1 MPPRFKNT
9 EDPEHPPAMSGTPT
23 AWRTLALLALGIAI
37 WIFFNPMSSAV
48 LRGGL
53 SLAAWGYGGELHMDQ
68 LSIADDGWIQARGIT
83 WLLGPPN
90 HRSSFRSDAIGVR
103 LASWKQLLH
112 ISEGGPQRLVRE
124 IMVGKTKVL
133 LDTRSGTRAVKPLMN
148 FPVRNMLSLIRPSLF
163 LPSASFTL
171 GSADLVMIGDHH
183 RVAVNGLALRLP
195 DRWAGRIS
203 YADGSLD
210 IGTWHRIL
218 PKTSAPA
225 SWEGG
230 TLRLGE
236 LDLGN
241 ELLFRETTLRP
252 VSDGIDFGIR
262 GTVGQ
267 GLIRG
272 DGTVSSLLNPNHLE
286 LTLVGEGLAL
296 EAFREWIKDE
306 KKATGFISQAR
317 LTFRG
322 DPSNP
327 VDADSSLRLIA
338 RDFRWEGK
346 GWESL
351 RLVATLTG
359 RNLTLSELHLQQQ
372 ENEVTASG
380 QSHLPSDWHA
390 ALRAPFAGKFH
401 AELEDAS
408 ALAGLAGPE
417 FSQLGGELL
426 LEGEIHGAENMAEG
440 YCNLTG
446 TGMTI
451 RKLPLD
457 WVKGCMIFAG
467 DQTRLTSLEA
477 WSGRDHLNLR
487 GQVANK
493 RPHAYKAEA
502 QADVRDLTKR
512 LSQLGVTTASV
523 IGGGAVKFRWQGEG
537 TADGHTGSFQMEVND
552 WVSKWTT
559 TGMSGAFE
567 GTYAPGK
574 VELSKANFKQDDLTL
589 GLKLSAAAAAFRAS
603 DIVATRAEKSV
614 PLVKGDLLLPFNALE
629 FWQSG
634 DLFKTIAMD
643 GPAEINL
650 TLQGIKAEEIA
661 GLLGQQNPFVGTLDG
676 SITAKGSPAKP
687 VIHSALSI
695 RNFSPKQGGPKADL
709 SIAVEAGDGK
719 ASAKLLQEPASASP
733 LSVDLEAPMHLIK
746 EQGTIRMG
754 DTDQPI
760 HGSATF
766 QHVPLDG
773 WVSLMR
779 LDSWPLKNARVD
791 GKILFSGA
799 CRQPV
804 MEGGLLLEAEKGL
817 LFGSHTL
824 EHLSLPITLS
834 SSKAVFGSGSAVYRD
849 KPVMLSG
856 ELSWEQSPWKGGL
869 RLQGKDLPLTLG
881 SGLEALADADLVF
894 GATTPQTPLLNG
906 SLQLHGLTG
915 VLHPDLTPSF
925 AQPACLLSSSAPESS
940 RSPASDNGLKNLQI
954 DLSLRTD
961 GLVFL
966 DQQTNSALALNVK
979 AGGAALDPSFS
990 GMVQGKNM
998 ELTLPCGTFYAPQV
1012 NVLLEDSSYTLS
1024 GDYAYGLT
1032 KGGLCLLSL
1041 NGVFPHPKI
1050 AFEGEPGVMAPDLLM
1065 AMAAGRAEW
1074 LKRYLT
1080 EGSSWCR
1087 QSLMFPLPAKK
1098 WMTSRM
1104 GEYEPGALGFYGAPW
1119 VWNFSTGGKS
1129 QQ

>member
-1 MPPRFKNT
+1 
-9 EDPEHPPAMSGTPT
+9 MSGTPT
-23 AWRTLALLALGIAI
+23 AWRTLTLLALVIAI
-37 WIFFNPMSSAV
+37 WIFSNPVFSTA

-53 SLAAWGYGGELHMDQ
+53 SLAAWGYGGELHIDQ
-68 LSIADDGWIQARGIT
+68 LSIADNGWIQARGIT
-83 WLLGPPN
+83 WLLGPPD
-90 HRSSFRSDAIGVR
+90 HRSSFKSDAVGVR
-103 LASWKQLLH
+103 LSSWKQLLH
-112 ISEGGPQRLVRE
+112 LSEGGPQRLVRE
-124 IMVGKTKVL
+124 MMVGKTKIL
-133 LDTRSGTRAVKPLMN
+133 LDTRSSAHAVKTQVIL
-148 FPVRNMLSLIRPSLF
+148 PVRNMLSLVQPSLF
-163 LPSASFTL
+163 LPSESFTL

-183 RVAVNGLALRLP
+183 RVAVNGLSLRLP

-203 YADGSLD
+203 YSDGSLD
-210 IGTWHRIL
+210 VGAWHRVL
-218 PKTSAPA
+218 PKTSVPA

-241 ELLFRETTLRP
+241 ELLLRETTLRP
-252 VSDGIDFGIR
+252 VGDSIDFGIR

-272 DGTVSSLLNPNHLE
+272 DGTVSSPLNPKHLE

-296 EAFREWIKDE
+296 DAFREWMKEE
-306 KKATGFISQAR
+306 KKATGVISQAR

-322 DPSNP
+322 DPTNP
-327 VDADSSLRLIA
+327 VDADSSLRVIA

-346 GWESL
+346 GWETL

-390 ALRAPFAGKFH
+390 ALRAPFTGKFH

-417 FSQLGGELL
+417 FTQLGGGLL
-426 LEGEIHGAENMAEG
+426 LEGEIHGSENKAEG
-440 YCNLTG
+440 YCNLRG

-467 DQTRLTSLEA
+467 DQTRLASLEA
-477 WSGRDHLNLR
+477 WSGRDHLNLS
-487 GQVANK
+487 GQVANS

-537 TADGHTGSFQMEVND
+537 TADVHTGSFEMEVND

-559 TGMSGAFE
+559 TGMSGTFE
-567 GTYAPGK
+567 GSYAPGK
-574 VELSKANFKQDDLTL
+574 VELTKAKFKQDDLTL
-589 GLKLSAAAAAFRAS
+589 GGKLSAAAAAFRAT
-603 DIVATRAEKSV
+603 DIVATRAGKPL
-614 PLVKGDLLLPFNALE
+614 PLVKGDILLPFNALE

-634 DLFKTIAMD
+634 DLLKTIAMD
-643 GPAEINL
+643 SPVDINL
-650 TLQGIKAEEIA
+650 ALQGIKAEEIA
-661 GLLGQQNPFVGTLDG
+661 GLLGQQIPFVGTLDG
-676 SITAKGSPAKP
+676 SISAKGSPAKP

-719 ASAKLLQEPASASP
+719 ASAKLLQEPASTSP
-733 LSVDLEAPMHLIK
+733 LSLELAAPLHLIK
-746 EQGTIRMG
+746 EQGTICMG

-766 QHVPLDG
+766 RHVPLDG
-773 WVSLMR
+773 WVSMMR

-799 CRQPV
+799 WRQPV
-804 MEGGLLLEAEKGL
+804 MEGGLLLEAEEGH

-834 SSKAVFGSGSAVYRD
+834 FAKAVFGSGSAVYRD

-894 GATTPQTPLLNG
+894 AATTPQTPLLSG
-906 SLQLHGLTG
+906 SLKLHGLTG
-915 VLHPDLTPSF
+915 VVHPDLTPSF
-925 AQPACLLSSSAPESS
+925 APPACLLSSSDSESS
-940 RSPASDNGLKNLQI
+940 RSPASDNGVKNLQI

-961 GLVFL
+961 GLVSL
-966 DQQTNSALALNVK
+966 DPQTNSALALDVK

-990 GMVQGKNM
+990 GTVQGKNM

-1012 NVLLEDSSYTLS
+1012 RVLLKDSSYTLS
-1024 GDYAYGLT
+1024 GDDAYGLT
-1032 KGGLCLLSL
+1032 KGGFCFLSL
-1041 NGVFPHPKI
+1041 NGVLPHPKI
-1050 AFEGEPGVMAPDLLM
+1050 AFEGEPGDMAPDLLM
-1065 AMAAGRAEW
+1065 AMATGRAEW
-1074 LKRYLT
+1074 SKRYLT

-1087 QSLMFPLPAKK
+1087 QSLMLPLPATK

-1119 VWNFSTGGKS
+1119 IWNISWGGAQK
-1129 QQ
+1129 

>member
-1 MPPRFKNT
+1 LT
-9 EDPEHPPAMSGTPT
+9 
-23 AWRTLALLALGIAI
+23 LLALVIAI
-37 WIFFNPMSSAV
+37 WIFSNPVFSTA

-53 SLAAWGYGGELHMDQ
+53 SLAAWGYGGELHIDQ
-68 LSIADDGWIQARGIT
+68 LSIADNGWIQARGIT
-83 WLLGPPN
+83 WLLGPPD
-90 HRSSFRSDAIGVR
+90 HRSSFKSDAVGVR
-103 LASWKQLLH
+103 LSSWKQLLH
-112 ISEGGPQRLVRE
+112 LSEGGPQRLVRE
-124 IMVGKTKVL
+124 MMVGKTKIL
-133 LDTRSGTRAVKPLMN
+133 LDTRSSAHAVKTQVIL
-148 FPVRNMLSLIRPSLF
+148 PVRNMLSLVQPSLF

-183 RVAVNGLALRLP
+183 RVAVNGLSLRLP

-203 YADGSLD
+203 YSDGSLD
-210 IGTWHRIL
+210 VGAWHRVL
-218 PKTSAPA
+218 PKTSVPA

-241 ELLFRETTLRP
+241 ELLLRETTLRP
-252 VSDGIDFGIR
+252 VGDSIDFGIR

-272 DGTVSSLLNPNHLE
+272 DGTVSSPLNPKHLE

-296 EAFREWIKDE
+296 DAFREWMKEE
-306 KKATGFISQAR
+306 KKATGVISQAR

-322 DPSNP
+322 DPTNP
-327 VDADSSLRLIA
+327 VDADSSLRVIA

-346 GWESL
+346 GWETL

-390 ALRAPFAGKFH
+390 ALRAPFTGKFH

-417 FSQLGGELL
+417 FTQLGGGLL
-426 LEGEIHGAENMAEG
+426 LEGEIHGSENKAEG
-440 YCNLTG
+440 YCNLSG
-446 TGMTI
+446 AGMTI

-467 DQTRLTSLEA
+467 DQTRLASLEA
-477 WSGRDHLNLR
+477 WSGRDHLNLS
-487 GQVANK
+487 GQVANS

-523 IGGGAVKFRWQGEG
+523 IGGGAVKFRWHGEG
-537 TADGHTGSFQMEVND
+537 TADVHTGSFEMEVND

-559 TGMSGAFE
+559 TGMTGTFE
-567 GTYAPGK
+567 GSYAPGK
-574 VELSKANFKQDDLTL
+574 VELSKAKFKQDDLTL
-589 GLKLSAAAAAFRAS
+589 GGKLSAAAAAFRAT
-603 DIVATRAEKSV
+603 DIVATRAGKPG
-614 PLVKGDLLLPFNALE
+614 PLVKGDILLPFNALE

-634 DLFKTIAMD
+634 DLLKTIAMD
-643 GPAEINL
+643 SPVDINL
-650 TLQGIKAEEIA
+650 ALQGIKAEEIA
-661 GLLGQQNPFVGTLDG
+661 GLLGQQIPFVGTLDG

-719 ASAKLLQEPASASP
+719 ASAKLLQEPASTSP
-733 LSVDLEAPMHLIK
+733 LSVELAVPLHLIK
-746 EQGTIRMG
+746 EQGTICMG

-799 CRQPV
+799 WRQPAL
-804 MEGGLLLEAEKGL
+804 EGGFLLEAEEGH

-834 SSKAVFGSGSAVYRD
+834 SAKAVFGSGSAVYRD

-894 GATTPQTPLLNG
+894 GATTPQTPLLSG

-915 VLHPDLTPSF
+915 VLHPELTPSF
-925 AQPACLLSSSAPESS
+925 APPACLLSSSASESS

-961 GLVFL
+961 GLVSL
-966 DQQTNSALALNVK
+966 DPQTNSALALDVQ

-990 GMVQGKNM
+990 GTVQGKNM
-998 ELTLPCGTFYAPQV
+998 ELTLPCGPFYAPQV
-1012 NVLLEDSSYTLS
+1012 RVLLKDSSYTLS
-1024 GDYAYGLT
+1024 GDDAYGLT
-1032 KGGLCLLSL
+1032 KGGFCFLSL
-1041 NGVFPHPKI
+1041 NGVLPHPKI
-1050 AFEGEPGVMAPDLLM
+1050 AFEGEPGDMAPDLLM
-1065 AMAAGRAEW
+1065 AIATGRAEW
-1074 LKRYLT
+1074 SKRYLT

-1087 QSLMFPLPAKK
+1087 QSLMFPLPATK

-1104 GEYEPGALGFYGAPW
+1104 GEYEPGTQGFYGAPW
-1119 VWNFSTGGKS
+1119 IWNISWGGAQK
-1129 QQ
+1129 